1 MDSKTLKN
9 VYKRLNEKTN
19 LKADKVKLSLVQDVE
34 DLIQGFELSESDAS
48 YLAYDY
54 GDEIIDAYDSF
65 RSQYPLDD
73 FIINGYARDLEENGE
88 NLLRA
93 LDNLKASA
101 DELGIDPNDLVGDFD
116 DLYNRASN
124 AESLNNDARE
134 KYREVTSYVGLPNF
148 WN

>member
-34 DLIQGFELSESDAS
+34 DLIEGFELSESDAS

-73 FIINGYARDLEENGE
+73 FIVNGYAKYLEENGE

-101 DELGIDPNDLVGDFD
+101 DELGIDPNELVGDFD

-124 AESLNNDARE
+124 AQSLNNDAKE
-134 KYREVTSYVGLPNF
+134 KYKEVVRYVGLPDF